1 MDNLFGNIKKM
12 NKNDN
17 TDIDEKKLDKKEVLS
32 SYSFDY
38 DIEEEVKEFVDA
50 IFD

>member
-17 TDIDEKKLDKKEVLS
+17 TDIDEKKLDKREVLS
-32 SYSFDY
+32 SYSFDWY
-38 DIEEEVKEFVDA
+38 WRRGKRISNGNYL
-50 IFD
+50 

>member
-32 SYSFDY
+32 RRLLTNHTQIKYVHCF
-38 DIEEEVKEFVDA
+38 K
-50 IFD
+50 